1 MTQSGNASQSHTGN
15 LTQVV
20 AALIFRGDRLM
31 ICQRPEHKPRALLW
45 EFPGGKVEP
54 GETRQ
59 QALKRE
65 CEEELDVEVEPGKI
79 FMEVTHKYPDMTIH
93 LTLFLSEIKKGEPKL
108 LEHQDIC
115 WVTSEETAHYPFCP
129 ADEEILNRIR
139 KEWKERG

>member
-59 QALKRE
+59 QALKR
-65 CEEELDVEVEPGKI
+65 
-79 FMEVTHKYPDMTIH
+79 
-93 LTLFLSEIKKGEPKL
+93 
-108 LEHQDIC
+108 
-115 WVTSEETAHYPFCP
+115 
-129 ADEEILNRIR
+129 
-139 KEWKERG
+139 